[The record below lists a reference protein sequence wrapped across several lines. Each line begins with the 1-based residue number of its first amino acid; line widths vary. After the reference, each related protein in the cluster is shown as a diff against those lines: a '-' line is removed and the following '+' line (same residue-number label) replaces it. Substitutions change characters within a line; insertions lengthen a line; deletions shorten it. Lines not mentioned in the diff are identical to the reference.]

1 MYGGGARSEQR
12 VPWSPRR
19 ELLSLPV
26 LRMRRQV
33 EQPRTLAP
41 LYLFPW
47 THCSLWTPLQV
58 EQPEW
63 HLSWGIRLGEVLL
76 PQLSIF
82 GLANDDDDE
91 EEEEE
96 VVEVGRGGIS
106 VTSNRRGTARRSMD

>member
-1 MYGGGARSEQR
+1 MGEGARSEQR
-12 VPWSPRR
+12 VPSSPRR

-26 LRMRRQV
+26 LCMRHQV
-33 EQPRTLAP
+33 EQPQTLAP
-41 LYLFPW
+41 LYLFP
-47 THCSLWTPLQV
+47 WTPLQV

-106 VTSNRRGTARRSMD
+106 VTSNKRGTPRRSMD